1 MFYKNFHYF
10 FNTLKYIL
18 LHCVSRIC
26 IIYTPFYDLLVVL
39 NAKNL
44 TSDIFHI
51 YINLKIHTHLNIKH
65 LPNNIFLQ

>member
-18 LHCVSRIC
+18 SNCVLKNIH
-26 IIYTPFYDLLVVL
+26 TPFYDLLVVL

-44 TSDIFHI
+44 ASDAFHI
-51 YINLKIHTHLNIKH
+51 HLNIKH
-65 LPNNIFLQ
+65 LSNNIFLQ